1 MSERMAGNQDS
12 RDDLRDARWRPAAIP
27 LAVWAMLLGS
37 LAGVQGAFGGR
48 LLPVLVQGGA
58 AALIAVVALAIVLAP
73 RISRRRA
80 PGLRTVPALSI
91 ASALAAVS
99 IAAILDGAS
108 IGSWLI
114 IGGVLGLALA
124 AGGLAREHRA
134 ERRARRAATD
144 APVIERRPAEG
155 RSR

>member
-1 MSERMAGNQDS
+1 MSERVPGNRNS

-27 LAVWAMLLGS
+27 LAVWALLLGS
-37 LAGVQGAFGGR
+37 LAGIQGAFGGH

-58 AALIAVVALAIVLAP
+58 ATLMAVVALAIVLAP
-73 RISRRRA
+73 RITGRGV
-80 PGLRTVPALSI
+80 PGLRTVPGLSF

-124 AGGLAREHRA
+124 IGGLVREHRA
-134 ERRARRAATD
+134 ERCDRRAGTD
-144 APVIERRPAEG
+144 ASIIKRPPAEG
-155 RSR
+155 SSR

>member
-1 MSERMAGNQDS
+1 MSGRVAGSQDS

-27 LAVWAMLLGS
+27 LAVWALLLGS
-37 LAGVQGAFGGR
+37 LAGVQGAFGGH

-73 RISRRRA
+73 RIARRGA
-80 PGLRTVPALSI
+80 PGLRTVPVLSI

-124 AGGLAREHRA
+124 AGGLVREHRA
-134 ERRARRAATD
+134 EHRARRAATD
-144 APVIERRPAEG
+144 APVIERRRAEG